1 MPVPVIMPKFEM
13 SQETARVL
21 EWMKGEGQEVQKGE
35 VLLMVETDK
44 ISLEVESP
52 ADGVLQGIRALV
64 DDIVPVTTTI
74 AYVLQQGET
83 VADIPAQ
90 EPTKAA
96 PMPGRIDKQERTGLP
111 HATPLAMRMAETEG
125 IDLGHLTGTGRHGE
139 ITRKDVIAGLGGRQ
153 TGGGKARA
161 TPAARRAAQGVG
173 IRLEDLHGSGPR
185 GRIQA
190 IDVLTGS
197 SGEADAHADRIPL
210 EGMRRRIA
218 ERMQSSIRDI
228 PHIYLTITVDMT
240 SFEAFR
246 IRKSEPRKAHVSVT
260 PLLTQVTARVLRH
273 HPLLNS
279 CFEKDAILLHR
290 DVNIGMAVALEDG
303 LIVPV
308 IKNADKKSL
317 VEIFDQMR
325 ELIEKARLNTL
336 TLADV
341 SGATFTIS
349 NLGSFGIEEFT
360 ALISPGQAG
369 ILAVGAILQQPVVIG
384 QEISIRPMMKM
395 TLGVDH
401 RVVDGALA
409 ARFMKDLKTA
419 LENPAV
425 DEPG

>member
-1 MPVPVIMPKFEM
+1 
-13 SQETARVL
+13 
-21 EWMKGEGQEVQKGE
+21 MKREGQWVVKGE

-52 ADGVLQGIRALV
+52 ADGILQGIRV
-64 DDIVPVTTTI
+64 KDDEIVPVTSII
-74 AYVLQQGET
+74 AYLLQQGET
-83 VADIPAQ
+83 EADIPAP
-90 EPTKAA
+90 EPAKAA
-96 PMPGRIDKQERTGLP
+96 SIPGRSDKQGRTSSP
-111 HATPLAMRMAETEG
+111 PATPLAMRMAETEG
-125 IDLGHLTGTGRHGE
+125 IDLEQLIGTGRHGE
-139 ITRKDVIAGLGGRQ
+139 ITRKDVTAGLERRQ
-153 TGGGKARA
+153 TGGGKVRA
-161 TPAARRAAQGVG
+161 TPAARRAARSAG
-173 IRLEDLHGSGPR
+173 IILEDLHGSGPR
-185 GRIQA
+185 DRIQMA
-190 IDVLTGS
+190 DVRAGTG
-197 SGEADAHADRIPL
+197 GEEVSRGDRIPI
-210 EGMRRRIA
+210 EGMRRKIA
-218 ERMQSSIRDI
+218 ERMRVSNQEI

-246 IRKSEPRKAHVSVT
+246 IRESEPRKARVSVT
-260 PLLTQVTARVLRH
+260 PLLTQLTARVLRN
-273 HPLLNS
+273 HPFLNS
-279 CFEKDAILLHR
+279 TFEKDAILLHR

-317 VEIFDQMR
+317 VEIFEQMR
-325 ELIEKARLNTL
+325 ELIDKARLNTL

-369 ILAVGAILQQPVVIG
+369 ILAVGAILQQPAVIG

-401 RVVDGALA
+401 RVVDGAQA

-425 DEPG
+425 DEPGR